1 MSGIAVEA
9 VFRRQDWVVLAALVL
24 LTLLAWLALLAGA
37 GTGMDPFAMSGL
49 LPLTQPPAPA
59 SAWTLTYGLV
69 AFFMWWAMMVAM
81 MLPSASPIVLLYAR
95 VVHRAEDQGARPR
108 GACRHRGVRLGL
120 SRHLESFQPVSGRP
134 SMGL

>member
-49 LPLTQPPAPA
+49 LPRRNLRRPPQRGRSLT
-59 SAWTLTYGLV
+59 
-69 AFFMWWAMMVAM
+69 
-81 MLPSASPIVLLYAR
+81 
-95 VVHRAEDQGARPR
+95 
-108 GACRHRGVRLGL
+108 GL
-120 SRHLESFQPVSGRP
+120 SRSSCGGR
-134 SMGL
+134 